1 MIRVGIRHVR
11 RGFLAVDRQIVNLH
25 PKAKRD
31 DSKTSQFNAAPCYLL
46 QGRNDPAMNHTVE
59 GVGSD
64 INQEAEDEDN
74 TSDKG
79 A

>member
-1 MIRVGIRHVR
+1 
-11 RGFLAVDRQIVNLH
+11 
-25 PKAKRD
+25 
-31 DSKTSQFNAAPCYLL
+31 
-46 QGRNDPAMNHTVE
+46 MNHTVE